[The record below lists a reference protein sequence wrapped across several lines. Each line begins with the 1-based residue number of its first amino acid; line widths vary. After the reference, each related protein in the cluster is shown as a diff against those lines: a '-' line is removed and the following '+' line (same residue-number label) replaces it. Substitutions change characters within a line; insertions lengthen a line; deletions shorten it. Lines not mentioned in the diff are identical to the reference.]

1 MSEMKA
7 KYWSYSVGQQAAIRK
22 LTRPT
27 ITIHSASAQ
36 ISRPSAL
43 KCPANRVN
51 NVRKITYLLAMD
63 VIILEDWSTITEGL
77 TYVE

>member
-7 KYWSYSVGQQAAIRK
+7 KYWSYSVGQQAAIQK
-22 LTRPT
+22 MTRLN
-27 ITIHSASAQ
+27 ITTYSVSAQ

-43 KCPANRVN
+43 KYPANRINTVL
-51 NVRKITYLLAMD
+51 KITYLLAMD
-63 VIILEDWSTITEGL
+63 AIIIEDWSTITEGL